1 MVNVYRGVKI
11 YRSGVAMEAF
21 EYTSTYM
28 LIFPNNL
35 ILALKIAIQIL
46 MSNPVIMY
54 WIFNMENEFIL
65 ITCISEWISEFST
78 WQ

>member
-1 MVNVYRGVKI
+1 MVKI
-11 YRSGVAMEAF
+11 YRSGVAMETAF

-35 ILALKIAIQIL
+35 ILALKIAIPIL
-46 MSNPVIMY
+46 NSNPVIMY

-65 ITCISEWISEFST
+65 IIWISEFST